1 MCVESMNQNVSLET
15 SVPRYTLTAS
25 ALRMAL
31 FAVLM
36 LGISCAKPSDQ
47 DEKPVVKP
55 AIPSA
60 EELYA
65 RGLENLKLKRVFW
78 FIRYHDYQDAIN
90 TFQELVDNYPFNDL
104 AVEAE
109 LQIADAYF
117 IQDKYQEAA
126 SYYRDFGD
134 LHPDH
139 PKVPYTIFRE
149 GLCYFRQVR
158 APDRDQTTTHQALS
172 VFEKLSSLYPGSSFK
187 QEAAPLIQD
196 LRTRLAES
204 EFLRANFYF
213 YHEEYQAAAR
223 RYELLLQNFSGLGFD
238 EIVLHRLEVS
248 YAKMH
253 QVAQAEQTAERL
265 RNLKPK

>member
-1 MCVESMNQNVSLET
+1 MESMNQSVSLET
-15 SVPRYTLTAS
+15 GVPQRTITAFS
-25 ALRMAL
+25 LWVT
-31 FAVLM
+31 VLVIFLLAM
-36 LGISCAKPSDQ
+36 SCAKPSDE

-55 AIPSA
+55 EIPSA

-65 RGLENLKLKRVFW
+65 RGLENLKLRRVFW
-78 FIRYHDYQDAIN
+78 LIPYHDYQDAIN

-104 AVEAE
+104 AVDAE

-158 APDRDQTTTHQALS
+158 APDRDQMTTHQALS
-172 VFEKLSSLYPGSSFK
+172 VFEKLSSLYPKSEFT

-213 YHEEYQAAAR
+213 DHEEYQAAVR
-223 RYELLLQNFSGLGFD
+223 RYESLLHDFSGLGFD

-248 YAKMH
+248 YVKMH
-253 QVAQAEQTAERL
+253 RVAEAEQTAERL
-265 RNLKPK
+265 RNLEQD